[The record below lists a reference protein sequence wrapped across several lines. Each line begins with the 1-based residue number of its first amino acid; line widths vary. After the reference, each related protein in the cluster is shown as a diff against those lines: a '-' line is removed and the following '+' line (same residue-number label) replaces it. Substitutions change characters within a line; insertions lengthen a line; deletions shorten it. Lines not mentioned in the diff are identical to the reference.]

1 MKLFL
6 YHLHTL
12 MINLRCGTTLH
23 ACMVMHYSGSKLDFW
38 KIDSD
43 NQKLYGWRYRKFIE
57 LILCKIRFYNFFIL
71 CTFFVKLTVFEILSF
86 FEFLGIFFWNWNKM
100 IMVED
105 TLNLMAH
112 FIREIKF
119 YTSFVSSTFLIRLT
133 VYEILRV
140 FWKMTFENMQ
150 AICTTGLIWIREIL

>member
-1 MKLFL
+1 MTLST
-6 YHLHTL
+6 YHLHTP
-12 MINLRCGTTLH
+12 MINFRGGSTLWS
-23 ACMVMHYSGSKLDFW
+23 CMVMHYNGSKLDFW
-38 KIDSD
+38 KIDFGNKKYMVED
-43 NQKLYGWRYRKFIE
+43 TGHFIE
-57 LILCKIRFYNFFIL
+57 HIWCKIKFYIFFIL
-71 CTFFVKLTVFEILSF
+71 YTFFVKCTVFEILSF
-86 FEFLGIFFWNWNKM
+86 FLIFWDFFWNWNKM

-140 FWKMTFENMQ
+140 FWKMAFENTRVP
-150 AICTTGLIWIREIL
+150 CTTGF